1 MLPPIFALPSDIL
14 ILVVYELSLS
24 VSSLALRPYS
34 DHLALWKVNEFGWAG
49 YRRSHPRPSPSL
61 SNSRKAWT
69 PMAQAKYDVLTDTS
83 WTQSQFFARPLS
95 APWSAKVQ
103 PLLAISNSRLI
114 CAAGITIYSYR
125 FGVSSNSDSPPVQLE
140 GSCPLAAHDNNKR
153 YITALAFLPD
163 GGLDQTLCLGF
174 HDGTL
179 ERVVLSIRS
188 HTIHVNR
195 YSMAQGP
202 RQKHSLESLSSNHHL
217 LLSLTASTLTHLPP
231 SPSTVEL
238 QAKSW
243 VSHLCMQSS
252 SPYAAFGSSSATP
265 LAVHSITNDRLSP
278 IPSAILYQ
286 ASPTSTGSA
295 VYGICSG
302 PPSSPWGL
310 SPQVLVS
317 GWYNGTVSVHDLRAS
332 SRFSSLLTFHSPAPL
347 RPVLTLVNSWSDEPI
362 YSVSCGGGSGSHVAA
377 GSARHSLVSFW
388 DVRYP
393 TKGFSLHA
401 PLNDPSPVYSL
412 VLESSRMFGVTQ
424 SRPFVLD
431 FGPGVTGATYPD
443 LGDKHRGG
451 YYVTKYSHRIGA

>member
-1 MLPPIFALPSDIL
+1 
-14 ILVVYELSLS
+14 
-24 VSSLALRPYS
+24 
-34 DHLALWKVNEFGWAG
+34 
-49 YRRSHPRPSPSL
+49 
-61 SNSRKAWT
+61 
-69 PMAQAKYDVLTDTS
+69 MAQAKYDVLTDTS

-125 FGVSSNSDSPPVQLE
+125 FGVSSNSDSPPVHLE

-217 LLSLTASTLTHLPP
+217 LLSLTASGRATLRHLDTSPP

-332 SRFSSLLTFHSPAPL
+332 SRFSSLLTSHSPAPL

-431 FGPGVTGATYPD
+431 FVSFIQSIPCVHILSRYTGPWCHGSYVPR
-443 LGDKHRGG
+443 LGR
-451 YYVTKYSHRIGA
+451 